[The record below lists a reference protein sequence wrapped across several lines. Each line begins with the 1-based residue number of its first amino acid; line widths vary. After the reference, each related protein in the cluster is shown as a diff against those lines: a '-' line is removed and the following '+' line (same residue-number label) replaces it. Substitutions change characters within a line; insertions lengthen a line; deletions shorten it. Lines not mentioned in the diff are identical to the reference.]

1 MKNKISEHYDSLT
14 KQQKKIASY
23 ILDNMNDVI
32 FDNVTFLAEQTGTSV
47 ASVVRFANAL
57 GYSGFPQLK
66 EDLINYY
73 KNQMDIADRFKRT
86 IDNLP
91 EGRPTYAAI
100 TESEVQYLQKSVNTL
115 DQKAFDQAVDYICE
129 AHKLYVFG
137 NNSNESLANNLWFR
151 LDRLGLEVVQ
161 LSQSGHNL
169 IERLFRLTQKDVIVV
184 LDFFTPSLDTTR
196 IHELYPRSKAKII
209 SITDTSNPVMI
220 KNSTVVLSAKR
231 GSPEFFNSH
240 VVPTAIINALVIAV
254 AHELGQPALDRL
266 KQLSKLREAYS
277 YPPLDN
283 SMRLEN
289 IY

>member
-1 MKNKISEHYDSLT
+1 MKNKISEYYDSLT

-91 EGRPTYAAI
+91 EGRPSYATI
-100 TESEVQYLQKSVNTL
+100 TESEVQYLQKSVHTL
-115 DQKAFDQAVDYICE
+115 DQRAFDQAVDYICG
-129 AHKLYVFG
+129 ARNLYVFG
-137 NNSNESLANNLWFR
+137 NSSNECLANNLWFR

-161 LSQSGHNL
+161 LSQSGHTL
-169 IERLFRLTQKDVIVV
+169 IERLFRLTQDDVIVV

-196 IHELYPRSKAKII
+196 IHELYPRNEAKIV
-209 SITDTSNPVMI
+209 SITDTHNPVMI
-220 KNSTVVLSAKR
+220 KNSAVVLSAKR

-266 KQLSKLREAYS
+266 KQLSKLRETYS

>member
-1 MKNKISEHYDSLT
+1 MKNKISEQYESLT

-100 TESEVQYLQKSVNTL
+100 TESEVQYLQKSVNAI
-115 DQKAFDQAVDYICE
+115 DQHAFDQAVDYICG
-129 AHKLYVFG
+129 ARKLYVFG
-137 NNSNESLANNLWFR
+137 NSSNESLANNLWFR
-151 LDRLGLEVVQ
+151 LDRLGMEVVQ

-169 IERLFRLTQKDVIVV
+169 IERLFRLTQDDVIVV

-196 IHELYPRSKAKII
+196 IHELYPRNKAKIV
-209 SITDTSNPVMI
+209 SITDTHNPVMI
-220 KNSTVVLSAKR
+220 KNSAVVLSAKR

-266 KQLSKLREAYS
+266 KQLSRLREMYS

-289 IY
+289 LY